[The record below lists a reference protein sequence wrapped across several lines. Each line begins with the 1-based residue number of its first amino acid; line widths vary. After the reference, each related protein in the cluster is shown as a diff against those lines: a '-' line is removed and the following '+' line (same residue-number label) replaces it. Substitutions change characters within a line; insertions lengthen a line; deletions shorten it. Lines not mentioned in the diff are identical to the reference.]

1 MDWETACKE
10 LHLCTNHTERM
21 LKTAYYKQ
29 ALKYHPDKNK
39 DDPDIGEKF
48 KKINAAYSFLQEHQK
63 SKQPFNLETNYTNIM
78 KQCVKYFTPDIQWDD
93 VFLDTTLDN
102 IVNNC
107 GKLSIRLFKELKKE
121 KSVEL
126 FEFLSNYREIF
137 GISDETIDKMKDI
150 LKEKMRDDNIVI
162 LNPSLADILSDNVYK
177 LDLLGKTFYVPLWHH
192 EVIFDHSGNDVIVKC
207 VPELEDHITIDND
220 NNIHCYFKGPI
231 SEVLQKEKIELM
243 LGNKI
248 FEIGSKNL
256 FINKHQTYAFRN
268 NGILKINP
276 DHIFSTEERGN
287 IYVDI
292 KLEDA

>member
-10 LHLCTNHTERM
+10 LNLCENHTERM

-39 DDPDIGEKF
+39 DDPVAGEKF
-48 KKINAAYSFLQEHQK
+48 KKINAAYSFLQERQS
-63 SKQPFNLETNYTNIM
+63 SKEPFNIDTSYTNIM
-78 KQCVKYFTPDIQWDD
+78 KQCVKYFTPDIKWND

-102 IVNNC
+102 IINNC
-107 GKLSIRLFKELKKE
+107 GKLSIRLFKDLKKE

-126 FEFLSNYREIF
+126 FEFLSNHREIF

-162 LNPSLADILSDNVYK
+162 LNPSLADILNDNVYK

-207 VPELEDHITIDND
+207 VPELEDHITIDNN
-220 NNIHCYFKGPI
+220 NNIHCYFK
-231 SEVLQKEKIELM
+231 
-243 LGNKI
+243 
-248 FEIGSKNL
+248 
-256 FINKHQTYAFRN
+256 
-268 NGILKINP
+268 INP
-276 DHIFSTEERGN
+276 THHSWVTLRRATCAARSPSATAAATS
-287 IYVDI
+287 V
-292 KLEDA
+292 

>member
-1 MDWETACKE
+1 MDWKTACKE
-10 LHLCTNHTERM
+10 LHLCEKHTEHM
-21 LKTAYYKQ
+21 LKAAYYKQ

-39 DDPDIGEKF
+39 DDPTAGEKF
-48 KKINAAYSFLQEHQK
+48 KKINAAYSFLQEHQQ
-63 SKQPFNLETNYTNIM
+63 SKEPFNLETNYTNIM
-78 KQCVKYFTPDIQWDD
+78 KQCIKYFTPDIKWDD

-102 IVNNC
+102 IINNC
-107 GKLSIRLFKELKKE
+107 GKLSIRLFKDLKKE
-121 KSVEL
+121 KSIEL

-207 VPELEDHITIDND
+207 VPELEEHITIDND

-231 SEVLQKEKIELM
+231 NEVLQKEKIELM

-248 FEIGSKNL
+248 VEIDSKTL
-256 FINKHQTYAFRN
+256 FIKKHQTYAFRN

-276 DHIFSTEERGN
+276 EHIFSTEERAN

-292 KLEDA
+292 KLE

>member
-1 MDWETACKE
+1 
-10 LHLCTNHTERM
+10 M

-39 DDPDIGEKF
+39 DDPVGGEKF
-48 KKINAAYSFLQEHQK
+48 KKINAAYSFLQEHQS
-63 SKQPFNLETNYTNIM
+63 SKESFNIETSYTNIM
-78 KQCVKYFTPDIQWDD
+78 KQCIKYFTPDIKWDD

-121 KSVEL
+121 KSIEL

-137 GISDETIDKMKDI
+137 GVSDETIDKMKDI

-162 LNPSLADILSDNVYK
+162 LNPSLEDILSDNVYK

-231 SEVLQKEKIELM
+231 NEVLQKEKIELM
-243 LGNKI
+243 LGRKI
-248 FEIGSKNL
+248 FEIDSKTLLIKN
-256 FINKHQTYAFRN
+256 HQTYAFRN

-276 DHIFSTEERGN
+276 DHIFCTEERAN

-292 KLEDA
+292 KLEV

>member
-1 MDWETACKE
+1 MDWETACEE
-10 LHLCTNHTERM
+10 LHLCNKHTERM

-39 DDPDIGEKF
+39 DDPSVGEKF
-48 KKINAAYSFLQEHQK
+48 KKINAAYSFLQKHQQ
-63 SKQPFNLETNYTNIM
+63 SKEPFNLETNYTNIM
-78 KQCVKYFTPDIQWDD
+78 KQCIKYFTPDIQWDD

-107 GKLSIRLFKELKKE
+107 EKLSIRLFKDLKKE
-121 KSVEL
+121 KSIEL
-126 FEFLSNYREIF
+126 LEFLSNYREIF

-231 SEVLQKEKIELM
+231 NEVLQKEKIELM

-248 FEIGSKNL
+248 FEIDSKTL
-256 FINKHQTYAFRN
+256 FIKKHQTYAFRN
-268 NGILKINP
+268 NGILKINIG
-276 DHIFSTEERGN
+276 HIFSTKERSN

-292 KLEDA
+292 KLE

>member
-1 MDWETACKE
+1 MDWKTACKE
-10 LHLCTNHTERM
+10 LHLCEKHTEHM
-21 LKTAYYKQ
+21 LKAAYYKQ

-39 DDPDIGEKF
+39 NDPTAGEKF
-48 KKINAAYSFLQEHQK
+48 KKINAAYSFLQEHQQ
-63 SKQPFNLETNYTNIM
+63 SKEPFNLETNYTNIM
-78 KQCVKYFTPDIQWDD
+78 KQCIKYFTPDIKWDD

-102 IVNNC
+102 IINNC
-107 GKLSIRLFKELKKE
+107 GKLSIRLFKDLKKE
-121 KSVEL
+121 KSIEL

-207 VPELEDHITIDND
+207 VPELEDHITIDNN

-231 SEVLQKEKIELM
+231 NVVLQKEKIELM

-248 FEIGSKNL
+248 VEIDSKTL
-256 FINKHQTYAFRN
+256 FIKKHQTYAFRN

-276 DHIFSTEERGN
+276 EHIFSTEERAN

-292 KLEDA
+292 KLE

>member
-1 MDWETACKE
+1 MDWKTACKE
-10 LHLCTNHTERM
+10 LHLCEKHTEHM
-21 LKTAYYKQ
+21 LKAAYYKQ

-39 DDPDIGEKF
+39 DDPTAGEKF
-48 KKINAAYSFLQEHQK
+48 KKINAAYSFLQEHQQ
-63 SKQPFNLETNYTNIM
+63 SKEPFNLETNYTNIM
-78 KQCVKYFTPDIQWDD
+78 KQCIKYFTPDIKWDD

-102 IVNNC
+102 IINNC
-107 GKLSIRLFKELKKE
+107 GKLSIRLFKDLKKE
-121 KSVEL
+121 KSIEL

-207 VPELEDHITIDND
+207 VPELEDHITIDNN

-231 SEVLQKEKIELM
+231 NEVLQKEKIELM

-248 FEIGSKNL
+248 VEIDSKTL
-256 FINKHQTYAFRN
+256 FIKKHQTYAFRN

-276 DHIFSTEERGN
+276 DHIFSTEVRAN

-292 KLEDA
+292 KLE

>member
-1 MDWETACKE
+1 MDWKTACKE
-10 LHLCTNHTERM
+10 LHLCEKHTEHM
-21 LKTAYYKQ
+21 LKAAYYKQ

-39 DDPDIGEKF
+39 DDPTAGEKF
-48 KKINAAYSFLQEHQK
+48 KKINAAYSFLQEHQQ
-63 SKQPFNLETNYTNIM
+63 SKEPFNLETNYTNIM
-78 KQCVKYFTPDIQWDD
+78 KQCIKYFTPDIKWDD

-102 IVNNC
+102 IINNC
-107 GKLSIRLFKELKKE
+107 GKLSIRLFKDLKKE
-121 KSVEL
+121 KSIEL

-162 LNPSLADILSDNVYK
+162 LNPSLADILNDNVYK

-207 VPELEDHITIDND
+207 VPELEDHITIDNN

-231 SEVLQKEKIELM
+231 NEVLQKEKIELM

-248 FEIGSKNL
+248 VEIDSKTL
-256 FINKHQTYAFRN
+256 FIKKHQTYAFRN

-276 DHIFSTEERGN
+276 EHIFSTEERAN

-292 KLEDA
+292 KLE

>member
-10 LHLCTNHTERM
+10 LHLCTQHTERM
-21 LKTAYYKQ
+21 LKTAYYKE

-63 SKQPFNLETNYTNIM
+63 SKQPFNLETNYMNIM

-121 KSVEL
+121 KSIEL

-162 LNPSLADILSDNVYK
+162 LNPSLGDILSDNVYK

-248 FEIGSKNL
+248 F
-256 FINKHQTYAFRN
+256 
-268 NGILKINP
+268 
-276 DHIFSTEERGN
+276 
-287 IYVDI
+287 
-292 KLEDA
+292 

>member
-1 MDWETACKE
+1 MDWKTACKE
-10 LHLCTNHTERM
+10 LHLCEKHTEHM
-21 LKTAYYKQ
+21 LKAAYYKQ

-39 DDPDIGEKF
+39 DDPTAGEKF
-48 KKINAAYSFLQEHQK
+48 KKINAAYSFLQEHQQ
-63 SKQPFNLETNYTNIM
+63 SKEPFNLETNYTNIM
-78 KQCVKYFTPDIQWDD
+78 KQCIKYFTPDIKWDD
-93 VFLDTTLDN
+93 VFLDTTLNN

-107 GKLSIRLFKELKKE
+107 EKLSIRLFKDLKKE
-121 KSVEL
+121 KSIEL

-207 VPELEDHITIDND
+207 VPELEDHITIDNN

-231 SEVLQKEKIELM
+231 NEVLQKEKIELM

-248 FEIGSKNL
+248 VEIDSKTL
-256 FINKHQTYAFRN
+256 FIKKHQTYAFRN

-276 DHIFSTEERGN
+276 EHIFSTEERAN

-292 KLEDA
+292 KLE

>member
-1 MDWETACKE
+1 MDWKTACKE
-10 LHLCTNHTERM
+10 LHLCNKHTEHM
-21 LKTAYYKQ
+21 LKAAYYKQ

-39 DDPDIGEKF
+39 DDPAAGEKF
-48 KKINAAYSFLQEHQK
+48 KKINAAYSFLQEHQQ
-63 SKQPFNLETNYTNIM
+63 SKEPFNLETNYTNIM
-78 KQCVKYFTPDIQWDD
+78 KQCIKYFTPDIKWDD
-93 VFLDTTLDN
+93 VFLDTTLNN

-107 GKLSIRLFKELKKE
+107 EKLSIRLFKDLKKE
-121 KSVEL
+121 KSIEL

-137 GISDETIDKMKDI
+137 GITDETIDKMKDI

-231 SEVLQKEKIELM
+231 NEVLQKEKIELM

-248 FEIGSKNL
+248 FEIDSKTL
-256 FINKHQTYAFRN
+256 FIKKHQTYAFRN

-276 DHIFSTEERGN
+276 EHIFSTEERAN

-292 KLEDA
+292 KLE

>member
-10 LHLCTNHTERM
+10 LHLCTKHTERM

-39 DDPDIGEKF
+39 DDPGIGEKF
-48 KKINAAYSFLQEHQK
+48 KKINAAYSFLQEHQQ
-63 SKQPFNLETNYTNIM
+63 SKEPFNLETNYTNIM

-102 IVNNC
+102 IINNC

-121 KSVEL
+121 KSIEL

-162 LNPSLADILSDNVYK
+162 LNPSLGDILSDNVYK
-177 LDLLGKTFYVPLWHH
+177 LELLGKTFYVPLWHH
-192 EVIFDHSGNDVIVKC
+192 EVIFDHSGNDVIVKW
-207 VPELEDHITIDND
+207 
-220 NNIHCYFKGPI
+220 
-231 SEVLQKEKIELM
+231 
-243 LGNKI
+243 
-248 FEIGSKNL
+248 L
-256 FINKHQTYAFRN
+256 F
-268 NGILKINP
+268 
-276 DHIFSTEERGN
+276 
-287 IYVDI
+287 
-292 KLEDA
+292 

>member
-1 MDWETACKE
+1 MDWKTACKE
-10 LHLCTNHTERM
+10 LHLCEKHTEHM
-21 LKTAYYKQ
+21 LKAAYYKQ

-39 DDPDIGEKF
+39 DDPTAGEKF
-48 KKINAAYSFLQEHQK
+48 KKINAAYSFLQEHQQ
-63 SKQPFNLETNYTNIM
+63 SKEPFNLETNYTNIM
-78 KQCVKYFTPDIQWDD
+78 KQCIKYFTPDIKWDD

-102 IVNNC
+102 IINNC
-107 GKLSIRLFKELKKE
+107 GKLSIRLFKDLKKE
-121 KSVEL
+121 KSIEL

-207 VPELEDHITIDND
+207 VPELEDHITIDNN
-220 NNIHCYFKGPI
+220 NNIHCYFKVPI
-231 SEVLQKEKIELM
+231 NEVLQKEKIELM

-248 FEIGSKNL
+248 VEIDSKTL
-256 FINKHQTYAFRN
+256 FIKKHQTYAFRN

-276 DHIFSTEERGN
+276 EHIFSTEERAN

-292 KLEDA
+292 KLE

>member
-1 MDWETACKE
+1 MDWKTACNE
-10 LHLCTNHTERM
+10 LNLCEKHTERM
-21 LKTAYYKQ
+21 LKAAYYKQ

-39 DDPDIGEKF
+39 DDPAAGEKF
-48 KKINAAYSFLQEHQK
+48 KKINASYSFLQDQ
-63 SKQPFNLETNYTNIM
+63 SKEPFNLETSYANIM
-78 KQCVKYFTPDIQWDD
+78 KQCVKYFTPDIKWDD

-107 GKLSIRLFKELKKE
+107 GKLSIRLFKDLKKE
-121 KSVEL
+121 KSIEL
-126 FEFLSNYREIF
+126 LEFLSNYREIF

-207 VPELEDHITIDND
+207 VPELEDNITIDND
-220 NNIHCYFKGPI
+220 NNIHYYFKCPI
-231 SEVLQKEKIELM
+231 NEVLKKEKIELM
-243 LGNKI
+243 IGGKI
-248 FEIGSKNL
+248 FEIDSNAL
-256 FINKHQTYAFRN
+256 FIKKQQTYAFRN
-268 NGILKINP
+268 NGILKINLG
-276 DHIFSTEERGN
+276 HIFSTKERSN

-292 KLEDA
+292 KLEA

>member
-1 MDWETACKE
+1 MDWKTACKE
-10 LHLCTNHTERM
+10 LHLCEKHTEHM
-21 LKTAYYKQ
+21 LKAAYYKQ

-39 DDPDIGEKF
+39 DDPTAGEKF
-48 KKINAAYSFLQEHQK
+48 KKINAAYSFLQEHQQ
-63 SKQPFNLETNYTNIM
+63 SKEPFNLETNYTNIM
-78 KQCVKYFTPDIQWDD
+78 KQCIKYFTPDIKWDD

-102 IVNNC
+102 IINNC
-107 GKLSIRLFKELKKE
+107 GKLSIRLFKDLKKE
-121 KSVEL
+121 KSIEL

-207 VPELEDHITIDND
+207 VPELEDHITIDNN

-231 SEVLQKEKIELM
+231 NVVLQKEKIELM

-248 FEIGSKNL
+248 VEIDSKTL
-256 FINKHQTYAFRN
+256 FIKKHQTYAFRN

-276 DHIFSTEERGN
+276 EHIFSTEERAN

-292 KLEDA
+292 KLE

>member
-1 MDWETACKE
+1 MDWKTACKE
-10 LHLCTNHTERM
+10 LHLCEKHTEHM
-21 LKTAYYKQ
+21 LKAAYYKQ

-39 DDPDIGEKF
+39 DDPTAGEKF
-48 KKINAAYSFLQEHQK
+48 KKINAAYSFLQEHQQ
-63 SKQPFNLETNYTNIM
+63 SKEPFNLETNYTNIM
-78 KQCVKYFTPDIQWDD
+78 KQCIKYFTPDIIWDD

-102 IVNNC
+102 IINNC
-107 GKLSIRLFKELKKE
+107 GKLSIRLFKDLKKE
-121 KSVEL
+121 KSIEL

-162 LNPSLADILSDNVYK
+162 LNPSLADILNDNVYK

-207 VPELEDHITIDND
+207 VPELEDHITIDNN

-231 SEVLQKEKIELM
+231 NEVLQKEKIELM

-248 FEIGSKNL
+248 VEIDSKTL
-256 FINKHQTYAFRN
+256 FIKKHQTYAFRN

-276 DHIFSTEERGN
+276 EHIFSTEERAN

-292 KLEDA
+292 KLE

>member
-10 LHLCTNHTERM
+10 LNLCEKHTERM

-39 DDPDIGEKF
+39 DDPVAGEKF
-48 KKINAAYSFLQEHQK
+48 KKINAAYSFLQEHQS
-63 SKQPFNLETNYTNIM
+63 SKDPFNLDTSYTNIM
-78 KQCVKYFTPDIQWDD
+78 KQCVKYFTPDIKWDD

-102 IVNNC
+102 IINNC
-107 GKLSIRLFKELKKE
+107 GKLSIRLFKDLKKE

-126 FEFLSNYREIF
+126 FEFLSNHREIF

-150 LKEKMRDDNIVI
+150 LKEKMRDDNIII
-162 LNPSLADILSDNVYK
+162 LNPSLEDILSDNVYK

-192 EVIFDHSGNDVIVKC
+192 EVVFDHSGNDVIVKC
-207 VPELEDHITIDND
+207 VPELEDHIAIDND

-231 SEVLQKEKIELM
+231 NEVLQKAKIELM
-243 LGNKI
+243 LGRKI
-248 FEIGSKNL
+248 FEIDSKTL
-256 FINKHQTYAFRN
+256 FIKNHQTYAFRN

-276 DHIFSTEERGN
+276 DHIFSTEERAN

-292 KLEDA
+292 KLEA

>member
-1 MDWETACKE
+1 MDWKTACKE
-10 LHLCTNHTERM
+10 LHLCEKHTEHM
-21 LKTAYYKQ
+21 LKAAYYKQ

-39 DDPDIGEKF
+39 DDPTAGEKF
-48 KKINAAYSFLQEHQK
+48 KKINAAYSFLQEHQQ
-63 SKQPFNLETNYTNIM
+63 SKEPFNLETNYTNIM
-78 KQCVKYFTPDIQWDD
+78 KQCIKYFTPDIKWDD
-93 VFLDTTLDN
+93 VFLDTTLNN

-107 GKLSIRLFKELKKE
+107 EKLSIRLFKDLKKE
-121 KSVEL
+121 KSIEL

-231 SEVLQKEKIELM
+231 NEVLQKEKIELM

-248 FEIGSKNL
+248 FEIDSKTL
-256 FINKHQTYAFRN
+256 FIKKHQTYAFRN

-276 DHIFSTEERGN
+276 DHIFSTEERAN

-292 KLEDA
+292 KLE

>member
-1 MDWETACKE
+1 MDWKTACKE
-10 LHLCTNHTERM
+10 LHLCEKHTEHM
-21 LKTAYYKQ
+21 LKAAYYKQ

-39 DDPDIGEKF
+39 DDPTAGEKF
-48 KKINAAYSFLQEHQK
+48 KKINAAYSFLQEHQQ
-63 SKQPFNLETNYTNIM
+63 SKEPFNLETNYTNIM
-78 KQCVKYFTPDIQWDD
+78 KQCIKYFTPDIKWDD

-102 IVNNC
+102 IINNC
-107 GKLSIRLFKELKKE
+107 GKLSIRLFKDLKKE
-121 KSVEL
+121 KSIEL

-207 VPELEDHITIDND
+207 VPELEEHITIDND

-231 SEVLQKEKIELM
+231 NEVLQKEKIELM

-248 FEIGSKNL
+248 VEIDSKTL
-256 FINKHQTYAFRN
+256 FIKKHQTYAFRN

-276 DHIFSTEERGN
+276 DHIFSTEERAN

-292 KLEDA
+292 KLE

>member
-10 LHLCTNHTERM
+10 LHLCTKHTERM

-39 DDPDIGEKF
+39 DDPGIGEKF

-121 KSVEL
+121 KSIEL

-162 LNPSLADILSDNVYK
+162 LNPSLGDILSDNVYK
-177 LDLLGKTFYVPLWHH
+177 LELLGKTFYVPLWHH

-243 LGNKI
+243 LGK
-248 FEIGSKNL
+248 
-256 FINKHQTYAFRN
+256 Q
-268 NGILKINP
+268 
-276 DHIFSTEERGN
+276 N
-287 IYVDI
+287 I
-292 KLEDA
+292 

>member
-1 MDWETACKE
+1 MDWKTACKE
-10 LHLCTNHTERM
+10 LHLCEKHTEHM
-21 LKTAYYKQ
+21 LKAAYYKQ

-39 DDPDIGEKF
+39 DDPAAGEKF
-48 KKINAAYSFLQEHQK
+48 KKINAAYSFLQEHQQ
-63 SKQPFNLETNYTNIM
+63 SKEPFNLETNYTNIM
-78 KQCVKYFTPDIQWDD
+78 KQCIKYFTPDIKWDD
-93 VFLDTTLDN
+93 VFLDTTLNN

-107 GKLSIRLFKELKKE
+107 EKLSIRLFKDLKKE
-121 KSVEL
+121 KSIEL

-231 SEVLQKEKIELM
+231 NEVLQKEKIELM

-248 FEIGSKNL
+248 FEIDSKTL
-256 FINKHQTYAFRN
+256 FIKKHQTYAFRN

-276 DHIFSTEERGN
+276 DHIFSTEERAN

-292 KLEDA
+292 KLE

>member
-1 MDWETACKE
+1 MDWKTACKE
-10 LHLCTNHTERM
+10 LHLCEKHTEHM
-21 LKTAYYKQ
+21 LKAAYYKQ

-39 DDPDIGEKF
+39 DDPAAGEKF
-48 KKINAAYSFLQEHQK
+48 KKINAAYSFLQEHQQ
-63 SKQPFNLETNYTNIM
+63 SKEPFNLETNYTNIM
-78 KQCVKYFTPDIQWDD
+78 KQCIKYFTPDIKWDD
-93 VFLDTTLDN
+93 VFLDTTLNN

-107 GKLSIRLFKELKKE
+107 EKLSIRLFKDLKKE
-121 KSVEL
+121 KSIEL

-231 SEVLQKEKIELM
+231 NEVLQKEKIEML

-248 FEIGSKNL
+248 FEIDSKTI
-256 FINKHQTYAFRN
+256 FIKKHQTYAFRN

-276 DHIFSTEERGN
+276 DHIFSTEERAN

-292 KLEDA
+292 KLE

>member
-1 MDWETACKE
+1 
-10 LHLCTNHTERM
+10 M

-39 DDPDIGEKF
+39 DDPDAGEKF
-48 KKINAAYSFLQEHQK
+48 KKINAAYSFLQENQQ
-63 SKQPFNLETNYTNIM
+63 SKVPFNLETSYTNIM
-78 KQCVKYFTPDIQWDD
+78 KQCIKYFTPDIKWDD

-102 IVNNC
+102 IINNC
-107 GKLSIRLFKELKKE
+107 GKLSIRLFKDLKKE
-121 KSVEL
+121 KSIEL

-137 GISDETIDKMKDI
+137 GISDGTIDKMKDI

-162 LNPSLADILSDNVYK
+162 LNPSLGDILDGNVYK
-177 LDLLGKTFYVPLWHH
+177 LNLLGKTFYVPLWHH

-207 VPELEDHITIDND
+207 VPELEDHITIDDD

-231 SEVLQKEKIELM
+231 NEVLQKEKIELM

-248 FEIGSKNL
+248 FEIDSKTL
-256 FINKHQTYAFRN
+256 FIKKHQTYAFRN

-276 DHIFSTEERGN
+276 DHIFSTEKRGN
-287 IYVDI
+287 VYVDI
-292 KLEDA
+292 KLE

>member
-1 MDWETACKE
+1 MDWKTACKE
-10 LHLCTNHTERM
+10 LHLCEKHTEHM
-21 LKTAYYKQ
+21 LKAAYYKQ

-39 DDPDIGEKF
+39 DDPAAGEKF
-48 KKINAAYSFLQEHQK
+48 KKINAAYSFLQEHQQ
-63 SKQPFNLETNYTNIM
+63 SKEPFNLETNYTNIM
-78 KQCVKYFTPDIQWDD
+78 KQCIKYFTPDIKWDD
-93 VFLDTTLDN
+93 VFLDTTLNN

-107 GKLSIRLFKELKKE
+107 EKLSIRLFKDLKKE
-121 KSVEL
+121 KSIEL

-207 VPELEDHITIDND
+207 VPELEDHITIDNN

-231 SEVLQKEKIELM
+231 NEVLQKEKIELM

-248 FEIGSKNL
+248 FEIDSKTL
-256 FINKHQTYAFRN
+256 FIKKHQTYAFRN

-276 DHIFSTEERGN
+276 EHIFSTEERAN

-292 KLEDA
+292 KLE

>member
-1 MDWETACKE
+1 MDWKTACKE
-10 LHLCTNHTERM
+10 LHLCEKHTEHM
-21 LKTAYYKQ
+21 LKAAYYKQ

-39 DDPDIGEKF
+39 DDPTAGEKF
-48 KKINAAYSFLQEHQK
+48 KKINAAYSFLQEHQQ
-63 SKQPFNLETNYTNIM
+63 SKEPFNLETNYTNIM
-78 KQCVKYFTPDIQWDD
+78 KQCIKYFTPDIKWDD

-102 IVNNC
+102 IINNC
-107 GKLSIRLFKELKKE
+107 GKLSIRLFKDLKKE
-121 KSVEL
+121 KSIEL

-162 LNPSLADILSDNVYK
+162 LNPSLADILNDNVYK

-207 VPELEDHITIDND
+207 VPELEDHITIDNN

-231 SEVLQKEKIELM
+231 NEVLQKEKIELM

-248 FEIGSKNL
+248 FEIDSKTL
-256 FINKHQTYAFRN
+256 FIKKHQTYAFRN

-276 DHIFSTEERGN
+276 DHIFSTEERAN

-292 KLEDA
+292 KLEA

>member
-1 MDWETACKE
+1 MDWKTACNE
-10 LHLCTNHTERM
+10 LNLCEKHTERK
-21 LKTAYYKQ
+21 LKAAYYKQ

-39 DDPDIGEKF
+39 DDTAGEKF
-48 KKINAAYSFLQEHQK
+48 KKINASYSFLQDQ
-63 SKQPFNLETNYTNIM
+63 SKESFNLETSYANIM
-78 KQCVKYFTPDIQWDD
+78 KQCVKYFTPDIKWDD

-107 GKLSIRLFKELKKE
+107 GKLSIRLFKDLKKE
-121 KSVEL
+121 KSIEL
-126 FEFLSNYREIF
+126 LEFLSNYREIF

-207 VPELEDHITIDND
+207 VPELEDNITIDND
-220 NNIHCYFKGPI
+220 NNIHYYFKCPI
-231 SEVLQKEKIELM
+231 NEVLKKEKIELM
-243 LGNKI
+243 IGGKI
-248 FEIGSKNL
+248 FEIDSNAL
-256 FINKHQTYAFRN
+256 FIKKHQTYAFRN
-268 NGILKINP
+268 NGILKINIG
-276 DHIFSTEERGN
+276 HIFSTKERSN

-292 KLEDA
+292 KLE